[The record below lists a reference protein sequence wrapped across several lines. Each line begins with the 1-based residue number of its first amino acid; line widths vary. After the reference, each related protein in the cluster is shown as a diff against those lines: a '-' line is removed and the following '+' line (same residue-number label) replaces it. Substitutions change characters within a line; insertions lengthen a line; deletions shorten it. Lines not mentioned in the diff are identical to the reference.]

1 MHGQTVCPRAGDD
14 PQVPVAAAEGTH
26 PPSAVEPLVVP
37 AAVTDAQGLF
47 ALQCGAVRSGE
58 LSAFERHV
66 DATPAGGGGAQ
77 TPGPTTSGGV
87 LRHVFR
93 RNRPDWSGS
102 RSDRSAAAAPDGTA
116 RLKVGAA
123 AQRGQCAGSHSE
135 GLE

>member
-58 LSAFERHV
+58 A
-66 DATPAGGGGAQ
+66 
-77 TPGPTTSGGV
+77 
-87 LRHVFR
+87 
-93 RNRPDWSGS
+93 
-102 RSDRSAAAAPDGTA
+102 RSSA
-116 RLKVGAA
+116 RLSGTWTLRLQVEAALRLLAPPPVGVFFVMCSVEIARIGQAA
-123 AQRGQCAGSHSE
+123 DLTDLPRRLQMAQ
-135 GLE
+135 LV